1 MIDFGPA
8 VTDDPWNRIRLI
20 VHDEAPA
27 GARGWVVPTRLQT
40 LARRR
45 DDYANGR
52 PAAPPEGEHSFWV
65 SQRFVLRERD
75 DTAIALIQP

>member
-1 MIDFGPA
+1 VIDFGPA
-8 VTDDPWNRIRLI
+8 VTEDPWNRIRLI
-20 VHDEAPA
+20 VHDEALR
-27 GARGWVVPTRLQT
+27 ARGRIVPTCLQT

-45 DDYANGR
+45 DDDANGR
-52 PAAPPEGEHSFWV
+52 PAGPPEGEHSFWV